1 VRRASVVVARLDW
14 ASAPVFYDPNV
25 HFRYFERIFHFSRI
39 TWEGCNVP
47 QPIQRTGPYLLLD
60 EYELTFL
67 TMMVDVYQ
75 TNKKGTYLFLPSG
88 EPFSSVSQ
96 PVLDT
101 VGLLQ
106 FLNTVELAAEMLGA
120 KHSEIQADLEK
131 QGYAIHEAK
140 FKITEHE

>member
-1 VRRASVVVARLDW
+1 
-14 ASAPVFYDPNV
+14 
-25 HFRYFERIFHFSRI
+25 
-39 TWEGCNVP
+39 VP
-47 QPIQRTGPYLLLD
+47 QSRQRTAPYLRLD
-60 EYELTFL
+60 EYGLSFL
-67 TMMVDVYQ
+67 TMTVDVYQ

>member
-1 VRRASVVVARLDW
+1 M
-14 ASAPVFYDPNV
+14 
-25 HFRYFERIFHFSRI
+25 
-39 TWEGCNVP
+39 P

-106 FLNTVELAAEMLGA
+106 FLNTVELAPEILGA

>member
-1 VRRASVVVARLDW
+1 
-14 ASAPVFYDPNV
+14 
-25 HFRYFERIFHFSRI
+25 
-39 TWEGCNVP
+39 
-47 QPIQRTGPYLLLD
+47 
-60 EYELTFL
+60 
-67 TMMVDVYQ
+67 MMVDVYQ
-75 TNKKGTYLFLPSG
+75 TNKQGTYLFLRSG

-96 PVLDT
+96 PVRDS

-106 FLNTVELAAEMLGA
+106 FLNTVELAAEIWGA